1 MANKYIRHGATY
13 CGDGTSPDL
22 ATSNGAP
29 GAWNNINIL
38 EGTTPPYGVLAAGD
52 VVYIRSKNESGAAIT
67 RTMATSIT
75 IGSAAATLASPIT
88 WVIDDGTVWSG
99 VDGVITWTT
108 SSTYSLTF
116 RLYNQFLSSSG
127 RKFKYLNTSNTMTD
141 NPIVNVQ
148 SYVKIRGLHVD
159 LSAKTNL
166 TYIYNAHIACDGFS
180 ELENPYVIYG
190 KMGGQIITGIFS
202 CSNTH
207 GPRKIINPQV
217 EILIPTANGMAVFA
231 TLSDYTSSTKVFGG
245 KVYGSGATT
254 GQVLVNPSGY
264 AVSNQGAEIQI
275 VGFDFPKT
283 MSVANTAT
291 ICLSAKHQIDITGCD
306 GGYGAHFERSW
317 GYVTSRSDNNP
328 PTLSATLPDSNLTPW
343 SWRVYPWN
351 TDRTNPAELFIETA
365 YQGDPA
371 QKTVTLELLVE
382 NTMSATKENTWM
394 EVVYTDSSNERRC
407 ETTRVPLSTN
417 DLDVSTANWSATTW
431 GASTFVKR
439 KLSLTTAYAIKKD
452 ATIVVRFCTELKSA
466 NSLQIL
472 FIDPE
477 VKVL

>member
-13 CGDGTSPDL
+13 CGDGTTLDL
-22 ATSNGAP
+22 AASNGAP
-29 GAWNNINIL
+29 GAWNDINIL
-38 EGTTPPYGVLAAGD
+38 EGTTPPYGTLAAGD
-52 VVYIRSKNESGAAIT
+52 VVYIRSKDESGAAIT
-67 RTMATSIT
+67 RTMTANVT

-99 VDGVITWTT
+99 VDGVITWATN
-108 SSTYSLTF
+108 STHSVTF
-116 RLYNQFLSSSG
+116 RQYNQFISASG
-127 RKFKYLNTSNTMTD
+127 RKFKYLNTSNTTTES
-141 NPIVNVQ
+141 PIMNVQ
-148 SYVKIRGLHVD
+148 RYVRIKGLHVD

-166 TYIYNAHIACDGFS
+166 TYIYSPHIACDGFS

-190 KMGGQIITGIFS
+190 KMGLSNYKGIFS
-202 CSNTH
+202 CATSD

-217 EILIPTANGMAVFA
+217 EILMPTVNGSAVFA
-231 TLSDYTSSTKVFGG
+231 TVSVFKLSMKVVGG
-245 KVYGSGATT
+245 KVYGAGATT
-254 GQVLVNPSGY
+254 GQVLVNPGSY
-264 AVSNQGAEIQI
+264 EALHQGAEIQI
-275 VGFDFPKT
+275 VGLDFPKT

-291 ICLSAKHQIDITGCD
+291 PCLSARHQIDITGCD

-343 SWRVYPWN
+343 SWRMYPWN
-351 TDRTNPAELFIETA
+351 TGLNDPAELFVETA

-382 NTMSATKENTWM
+382 NTMSPTKANTWM

-407 ETTRVPLSTN
+407 ETTRVPLST
-417 DLDVSTANWSATTW
+417 DGLDASTANWSATTW

-452 ATIVVRFCTELKSA
+452 ATVSVRFCTEMKSA